1 VLTAPSAGAEEVAV
15 IGSRRQHDRVVEPQ
29 VLLVV
34 DDLNVPLRAAFADR
48 LPNTL
53 VEFGT
58 RDDVVFRCT
67 ARRFDAVVLAAGTG
81 DAPLAGLQALPLP
94 PPVVV
99 VFLDSA
105 DPRRAAVLRAGAWEF
120 VAPPGAA
127 NFDALLALVSRI
139 IDNDTNNARL
149 DAQARQFR
157 ALVEASSDGVY
168 ILRDGQFSW
177 ANRRFQEMVGY
188 STDELTAPTFFM
200 SEQIVAPS
208 SRAFLND
215 RARRVDAGLVVEP
228 RYEFRAQRKN
238 GEAFDAQVSIAYI
251 ELEDGKA
258 GALGIMQDIT
268 ERKSFEDLLLQK
280 NKELQLLNTL
290 SSEVNAIESLETLL
304 HAGCDHLTR
313 IFGAAAAGISLLSP
327 NRRTLGLKVSA
338 NLPDNVVTA
347 LNNLPI
353 DSPTLLATAVR
364 TGTNVVVDDLAGD
377 PRIAL
382 AAVAQLGFKS
392 ALVVPLRRRSTEG
405 DVVVGAAFCM
415 LPAGRQLSSSDRD
428 LMIAVGNVLGAAIE
442 RAALLDS
449 EQNANRKLV
458 ALDDIAL
465 ALSATLDADD
475 VSLTVARA
483 AHRLFGATR
492 VMIASLAADG
502 EFFVPQHV
510 LDEGESTGPLVPIAL
525 DDTLMGVAVRERQPA
540 QRVRPRDGVDVS
552 INPVDGRAVQLLPYE
567 AALFRQGV
575 GTAVAIPIIIDGDV
589 SGALWL
595 GFATTTP
602 LTDADLQVLSAV
614 GTHVAIATKNA
625 MLFSSRERALQ
636 ELQAAQQKLVDSE
649 KLNAIGLIAHG
660 VAHDFNNVLGSILGR
675 AQLLRSQV
683 RDVAILKHA
692 DIIEKAARDGA
703 ETVRRIQELGRSERA
718 DDFVPVDVRAIL
730 DDVIELTRARTA
742 NKSVAIEADGSD
754 DIRVPG
760 NPSELREVLINLVHN
775 AVDALPA
782 DGGSIRLTVRLH
794 DIVDAEA
801 SDEPPRPVHICVSD
815 NGQGIPDD
823 VIGRIFDP
831 YFTTKGSH
839 GTGLGLSVS
848 HSIVRRHG
856 GLMHASSRTSGPS
869 RGTTFTLELPRFVDD
884 RVLVSAAAATAT
896 AGAPGRAT
904 VLVVDDEENIREILA
919 EMLMTADHEVLT
931 AVDGAEALHKLQ
943 NTPSVDLVLT
953 DLGLPGMSGYEVAQE
968 MKRLRPDL
976 LVGLVTGWGATLDPE
991 KARAHGVDLVISK
1004 PFRFEQV
1011 LGIVDE
1017 ALIARAKR

>member
-1 VLTAPSAGAEEVAV
+1 MS
-15 IGSRRQHDRVVEPQ
+15 GSRRQHGVVAEPQ

-34 DDLNVPLRAAFADR
+34 GDLNVPLRAAFAER
-48 LPNTL
+48 LPNTR

-58 RDDVVFRCT
+58 SDDVAERC
-67 ARRFDAVVLAAGTG
+67 ANRRFDAVVLAA
-81 DAPLAGLQALPLP
+81 ALSEVPFAQLQSLPVP

-99 VFLDSA
+99 VFADSA

-120 VAPPGAA
+120 VAAPGAA
-127 NFDALLALVSRI
+127 NLDALLALVSRI

-188 STDELTAPTFFM
+188 STDELTSPTFFM
-200 SEQIVAPS
+200 NEQIVAPA

-338 NLPDNVVTA
+338 NLPDNVVSA

-377 PRIAL
+377 RRIVL
-382 AAVAQLGFKS
+382 PAVAQLGFKS
-392 ALVVPLRRRSTEG
+392 ALVVPLRRRSGEG

-502 EFFVPQHV
+502 DFFVPQHV
-510 LDEGESTGPLVPIAL
+510 LDEGESTGPLVPIAI

-575 GTAVAIPIIIDGDV
+575 GTAVAIPIIIDGNV
-589 SGALWL
+589 TGALWL
-595 GFATTTP
+595 GFSTITP
-602 LTDADLQVLSAV
+602 LTEADLQVLSAV

-683 RDVAILKHA
+683 RDAAILKHA

-742 NKSVAIEADGSD
+742 SKSVTIEADGND

-775 AVDALPA
+775 AVDALPG

-794 DIVDAEA
+794 DEHDDV
-801 SDEPPRPVHICVSD
+801 SDEPPRPVHICVTD

-831 YFTTKGSH
+831 YFTTKGER

-848 HSIVRRHG
+848 HSIIRRHG
-856 GLMHASSRTSGPS
+856 GAMHAASQTSGPS

-884 RVLVSAAAATAT
+884 TVQVSAAAATAT

-931 AVDGAEALHKLQ
+931 AADGAEALHKLQ
-943 NTPSVDLVLT
+943 NTPSVDVVFT

-1017 ALIARAKR
+1017 ALLARARR

>member
-1 VLTAPSAGAEEVAV
+1 MA
-15 IGSRRQHDRVVEPQ
+15 DPQ

-34 DDLNVPLRAAFADR
+34 DDLNAKLQSALGDCFATA
-48 LPNTL
+48 L
-53 VEFGT
+53 GT
-58 RDDVVFRCT
+58 TTDVVEQCV
-67 ARRFDAVVLAAGTG
+67 ARRFDIVILSANTATSPTLAA
-81 DAPLAGLQALPLP
+81 LRALVLP
-94 PPVVV
+94 PQLVV
-99 VFLDSA
+99 VFFDSA
-105 DPRRAAVLRAGAWEF
+105 DPRRADVLRAGGWEF
-120 VAPPGAA
+120 VLPPVV
-127 NFDALLALVSRI
+127 DAQALCAFVERI
-139 IDNDTNNARL
+139 VDNDARSARL
-149 DAQARQFR
+149 DVQARQFR

-168 ILRDGQFSW
+168 VLRDGRFSW

-188 STDELTAPTFFM
+188 SSEELTAPTFSM
-200 SEQIVAPS
+200 NEQIVAPT

-238 GEAFDAQVSIAYI
+238 GDAFDAQVSIAYI
-251 ELEDGKA
+251 EFEGGEA

-290 SSEVNAIESLETLL
+290 SSEVNAIESLEALL

-313 IFGAAAAGISLLSP
+313 IFGAGAAGISLLSP

-338 NLPDNVVTA
+338 NLPEGVVSA

-377 PRIAL
+377 RRVVLP
-382 AAVAQLGFKS
+382 AVAALGFKS
-392 ALVVPLRRRSTEG
+392 ALVVPLRRRSPQG

-415 LPAGRQLSSSDRD
+415 LAAGRQLSSSDRD
-428 LMIAVGNVLGAAIE
+428 LMIAVGNVLGGAIE

-465 ALSATLDADD
+465 SLSATLDADD
-475 VSLTVARA
+475 VALTVARA

-492 VMIASLAADG
+492 VMIATLAADG
-502 EFFVPQHV
+502 AFFVPQHV
-510 LDEGESTGPLVPIAL
+510 LDEGEPIGHLVPVAA
-525 DDTLMGVAVRERQPA
+525 DDTIMGVAVRERQLT

-552 INPVDGRAVQLLPYE
+552 INPVDGHAVQLLPYE

-575 GTAVAIPIIIDGDV
+575 GTAVAVPIVIDGTV
-589 SGALWL
+589 NGALWL
-595 GFATTTP
+595 GFSTTTP
-602 LTDADLQVLSAV
+602 LTDVDLQVLSAV

-625 MLFSSRERALQ
+625 MLLSSRERALE

-660 VAHDFNNVLGSILGR
+660 VAHDFNNILGSILGR

-683 RDVAILKHA
+683 RDAAILKHA

-742 NKSVAIEADGSD
+742 NKSVAIDADGSD

-775 AVDALPA
+775 AVDALPNA
-782 DGGSIRLTVRLH
+782 GGSIQLSVR
-794 DIVDAEA
+794 VDE
-801 SDEPPRPVHICVSD
+801 DVGDVDGELPRPVRILVRD

-831 YFTTKGSH
+831 YFTTKGER

-856 GLMHASSRTSGPS
+856 GAMHAASRTSGAE
-869 RGTTFTLELPRFVDD
+869 RGTTFTLELPRFLDD
-884 RVLVSAAAATAT
+884 SVLVSAAAATAT

-904 VLVVDDEENIREILA
+904 VLVVDDEENIREILS
-919 EMLMTADHEVLT
+919 EMLMTADHDVIT
-931 AVDGAEALHKLQ
+931 AADGAEALHKLQ
-943 NTPSVDLVLT
+943 NTPAVDLVFT

-976 LVGLVTGWGATLDPE
+976 LVGLVTGWGATLDLE

-1017 ALIARAKR
+1017 ALLARAKR